1 MRPIW
6 WATRD
11 ERGMSSRRR
20 RSLKLDAEVELRNAN
35 FGTLD
40 KCSAAKES
48 TMPLIDRV
56 ALPPESERWLAG
68 STLEMRGFG
77 AWGLG
82 IELGLSIV
90 MALEEC

>member
-1 MRPIW
+1 M
-6 WATRD
+6 
-11 ERGMSSRRR
+11 
-20 RSLKLDAEVELRNAN
+20 LKLNYEMQ
-35 FGTLD
+35 TLAHWGE
-40 KCSAAKES
+40 CGAAKES

-56 ALPPESERWLAG
+56 ALPPESERWLDG